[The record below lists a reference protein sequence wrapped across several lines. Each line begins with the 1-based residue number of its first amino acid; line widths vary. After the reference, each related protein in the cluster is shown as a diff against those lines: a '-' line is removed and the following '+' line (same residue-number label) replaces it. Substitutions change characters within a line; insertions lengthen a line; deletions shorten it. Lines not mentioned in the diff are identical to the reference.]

1 MSTQA
6 ARYRRTLPTRKELRD
21 EISYREVMRDTHA
34 VQRWSEYLMETGRV
48 YQ

>member
-21 EISYREVMRDTHA
+21 EISYREWLRDTRA
-34 VQRWSEYLMETGRV
+34 VQKWPEYLGGMAR
-48 YQ
+48 